1 MPDRADSGPGVRRR
15 GWRARVT
22 GLVMTV
28 AMMSGAAVLAVPGS
42 AQAGVFGPDIACPT
56 DPSIVWTTTVAAR
69 NTVVYQGHL
78 FTVTSANRTFI
89 ASDGRTV
96 DNGLSS
102 PITATFTSQQ
112 SRTYTVITK
121 VGTSAELTSK
131 LQATVSVDIQYS
143 RTTAIGVN
151 AQVTVPAYSRV
162 LGLYGVEVYD
172 VAYTAQRVWMNLARS
187 KCWDRGT
194 QSDTTSAPT
203 LVEGWR
209 FTAG

>member
-22 GLVMTV
+22 GLVMSV
-28 AMMSGAAVLAVPGS
+28 AMMSGGAVLIAPGT
-42 AQAGVFGPDIACPT
+42 AYAGVFGPDIACPT
-56 DPSIVWTTTVAAR
+56 DPNIVWTTTVAAR

-78 FTVTSANRTFI
+78 FTVSSSNRTFI

-102 PITATFTSQQ
+102 PIVATFTSQQ
-112 SRTYTVITK
+112 SRTYTVTTR
-121 VGTSAELTSK
+121 VGTSAQLTNK
-131 LQATVSVDIQYS
+131 LQTSVSVDIVNS

-172 VAYTAQRVWMNLARS
+172 VAYTAQTVWMNLPRS

-194 QSDTTSAPT
+194 QAATTAAPT
-203 LVEGWR
+203 LIEGWR